1 MSETTSSTQSTGA
14 SIMVKHS
21 WHLLNPLD
29 DYKRFYPIEGSTA
42 HGDTLLAETGTCPDC
57 AGPLSY
63 EGFKRLFPWSY
74 RAFTVCRA
82 CEWFQEF

>member
-29 DYKRFYPIEGSTA
+29 DYKRFYPIEGST
-42 HGDTLLAETGTCPDC
+42 CPDC